1 MTTVAARAAHGWRA
15 ALPRFDR
22 GRAARSLVAF
32 GLSLGAV
39 TAVGG
44 IHNGVFAAM
53 GCYVDAY
60 GARDPYPRRGPLL
73 VILSA
78 AFLVAFVAGSAAAGD
93 VWAMTGVLSVVSV
106 AATLVVRTLRLSG
119 PGSYFVV
126 LVAAMAAFLP
136 PASPTETAVRAGCL
150 ALGAALSW
158 LSGMSG
164 WLSRPYG
171 PEERAV
177 SAAFRSVAAFAQ
189 AQTGAAG
196 GTAAGTDG
204 TGSGGPGAG
213 GGAKDLPGGL
223 PAAGQ
228 DAYAAVH
235 SAWTALD
242 NARKGRGEGPA
253 PEPAPRRMT
262 LYALMTGLE
271 ALLDTAQNA
280 ADGNGAPVSPDRV
293 AWLRAAATEIGAGR
307 VPGSCPGGPDTSRD
321 FLESARTLW
330 PVPLPPRTSLPAEL
344 RRLLS
349 RSSPGL
355 PVALRVGIAVAV
367 GTALGSVLPLL
378 HPAWVAVGAAAA
390 LQGGPGQQP
399 ARRAR
404 ARFAGTVTG
413 VALTALVFHSY
424 QPGTWVTVVVAT
436 LAHGVSRGLPPG
448 ALLTRTLLNTP
459 VALLLVATA
468 VPAGLGRLAA
478 FRLLDLTLGLVLGVA
493 AALLLSGVPGR
504 RVCAAVANAVA
515 ATGAAVAERLR
526 TGAVPVACAGAAW
539 QRMAELWDMHAAVPA
554 EEIRTTG
561 TADRLWPAVLAVRRL
576 LSWTVLG
583 DSPGPDPTGARR
595 AGHYV
600 GALAEAAH
608 AGLPGSPALRR
619 SLPGPPRAPE
629 AAHDPELHRRLDR
642 LTEALVRPAAAAPAG
657 DATTG
662 G

>member
-1 MTTVAARAAHGWRA
+1 MTTGATRTAHRWRA
-15 ALPRFDR
+15 TPPRFDR
-22 GRAARSLVAF
+22 GRAARSLAAF
-32 GLSLGAV
+32 GFSLGTV

-44 IHNGVFAAM
+44 IHYGIFAAM

-78 AFLVAFVAGSAAAGD
+78 AFLVAFAAGSAAAGE
-93 VWAMTGVLSVVSV
+93 VWAMVGALSVVSV

-136 PASPTETAVRAGCL
+136 PAPPSETAVRAGCL
-150 ALGAALSW
+150 ALGAAVSW

-164 WLSRPYG
+164 WLSRPYE
-171 PEERAV
+171 PEEREV
-177 SAAFRSVAAFAQ
+177 SAAFRSVAAFAE
-189 AQTGAAG
+189 ARGGPSAAG
-196 GTAAGTDG
+196 R
-204 TGSGGPGAG
+204 
-213 GGAKDLPGGL
+213 
-223 PAAGQ
+223 

-235 SAWTALD
+235 RAWAALND
-242 NARKGRGEGPA
+242 AREGHGEGAA

-271 ALLDTAQNA
+271 SLLDAVQSA
-280 ADGNGAPVSPDRV
+280 AERGGESVSPERV
-293 AWLRAAATEIGAGR
+293 TWLRAAAVRIAAGDL
-307 VPGSCPGGPDTSRD
+307 PEPCPGDPVTAREL
-321 FLESARTLW
+321 LETARGLW
-330 PVPLPPRTSLPAEL
+330 PVPLPPRKSLLAEL

-355 PVALRVGIAVAV
+355 PVALRVGLAVAV
-367 GTALGSVLPLL
+367 GTALGALLPLL

-404 ARFAGTVTG
+404 ARLVGTVSG

-424 QPGTWVTVVVAT
+424 QPGTWVTVAVAT
-436 LAHGVSRGLPPG
+436 VAHAVSRGLPPG

-478 FRLLDLTLGLVLGVA
+478 FRLLDLTLGLMLGVA
-493 AALLLSGVPGR
+493 AALLMGGVPRR

-515 ATGAAVAERLR
+515 ATGAAVQERLR
-526 TGAVPVACAGAAW
+526 TGAVRVACEGRAW
-539 QRMAELWDMHAAVPA
+539 QRMAELWDMHAAVPT
-554 EEIRTTG
+554 EEIRTSG
-561 TADRLWPAVLAVRRL
+561 TADRLWPTVLAVRRL

-583 DSPGPDPTGARR
+583 GPTAPDPDGASLVRGPVEALTG
-595 AGHYV
+595 
-600 GALAEAAH
+600 AAH
-608 AGLPGSPALRR
+608 ASLPGSPALRR
-619 SLPGPPRAPE
+619 SLSGPPRAPE
-629 AAHDPELHRRLDR
+629 SAHHPELHRRLAD
-642 LTEALVRPAAAAPAG
+642 LTSALTDPAPAAP
-657 DATTG
+657 G
-662 G
+662 GHK